1 MTTKGSIR
9 RLHRIHLILLS
20 ITLVWILAACSLFAT
35 SPAETVPSPT
45 IPAPTVTAPVLAET
59 IAPTPENA
67 SQLGQTV
74 TVYYE
79 TITLSQAESKPD
91 LVYAKVNG
99 NLPDPCSKIV
109 NKTYYWI
116 DDHGVELVITAERE
130 PNVMCAQVLTPFEG
144 IIEIDMTG
152 KPAGSYT
159 ITAGDHQ
166 TTFEYQ
172 GSQDQP
178 GKSSCPPRI
187 PGSNVYKQSPVDDQ
201 AGFCFLY
208 PYEFSETAA
217 QADRVTLIG
226 PARQLGQRIV
236 NARVDLTIYP
246 LESDKDLRQFILDYL
261 KAEELT
267 LQSSQEQLT
276 FAGQQAVRL
285 QTRLDNVIS
294 TQVFFV
300 YQEQVYQLSL
310 SPLVDGSPLLTND
323 LTASFDLIEKSWVFI
338 NEDY

>member
-217 QADRVTLIG
+217 QADRVTLIR

-310 SPLVDGSPLLTND
+310 SPLVDGSPC
-323 LTASFDLIEKSWVFI
+323 
-338 NEDY
+338 